1 MPESNGYFAG
11 IDVGSTTTKAVIVD
25 AEGRL
30 QAAAVGRSGADFQRA
45 SLRALEDALGIAGIP
60 RSRIGRIVSTGYGR
74 RNVPFADD
82 RRTEIACHARGAFAQ
97 ARRAVTVVD
106 VGGQDSKVIVLDGD
120 GARLRFR
127 MNRKCAAGTGAFLEE
142 MARRLDVPVQEL
154 DALARR
160 STKRVS
166 LGSFCTV
173 FASTEVLAKIREG
186 EKPEDLAHAAL
197 RSVARQATE
206 GEPVAGLVLATGG
219 VAEHLPLFAEILAD
233 VLGTEVEVPP
243 HAQACGAYGA
253 ALVARDGTPAGETD
267 SR

>member
-1 MPESNGYFAG
+1 MPESNGFFAG

-25 AEGRL
+25 AGGTLR
-30 QAAAVGRSGADFQRA
+30 AAAVSRSGADFERA
-45 SLRALEDALGIAGIP
+45 AIRTLEEALAVARIP
-60 RSRIGRIVSTGYGR
+60 RGRIGRIVSTGYGR

-82 RRTEIACHARGAFAQ
+82 RRTEIACHARGAFEQ
-97 ARRAVTVVD
+97 ARRAVTIVD
-106 VGGQDSKVIVLDGD
+106 VGGQDSKMIVLDD
-120 GARLRFR
+120 TGARLHFR

-142 MARRLDVPVQEL
+142 MARRLDVPIEEL

-160 STKRVS
+160 STKKVS

-173 FASTEVLAKIREG
+173 FAATEVLAKIRAG

-206 GEPVAGLVLATGG
+206 GENVVGPVIATGG
-219 VAEHLPLFAEILAD
+219 VAEHLPLFARILAD
-233 VLGTEVEVPP
+233 ELRATVEVPA

-253 ALVARDGTPAGETD
+253 ALVARDGPGAGEPD
-267 SR
+267 GR